1 MKQEQQVRRHM
12 KIYVDHDEVACVERR
27 LTEKRIGF
35 QVSFGRG
42 ATLIKP
48 KVKLDAEYHLL
59 VVLFGE
65 SMDVGKIALG
75 AVSSRDKIRI
85 YEIEEVIEGDYISVH
100 IEPTG
105 GSGCYGPGSTSFSF
119 SRRLTAYGK
128 YNSVGI
134 WFSKES
140 LIKLLKNEPRDAIE
154 EHRFNIVH
162 DAATGDISICLPH
175 IETLSFNMPYY
186 GYPWKIWTGVM
197 GKELLER
204 CSTIEDI
211 EQIRVEKFNRI
222 IDLNDRLASSTGSDK
237 AAYLLVCDEDY
248 WSSDPVCVYCPA
260 DEKIYPVRNY
270 RSGNPVIQLADG
282 TEKSMTEAGYSL
294 VFPPVLMDSGDFTVS
309 EYSLLAHP
317 GLRFERMPAWKAEE
331 KAMSLFAGNEKDV
344 YLHALQ
350 TINLL
355 RDPEVEPEG
364 CFWPSHVELERKTR
378 DFENMAKMG
387 ITSYVTLQTLAE
399 LDAKALHGYRMY
411 TGRHK
416 K

>member
-12 KIYVDHDEVACVERR
+12 EIYVDHDEATCVERR

-48 KVKLDAEYHLL
+48 RVKLDAEYRLL
-59 VVLFGE
+59 VALFGE
-65 SMDVGKIALG
+65 SVDVGKIALG
-75 AVSSRDKIRI
+75 AVSSHDRIRV
-85 YEIEEVIEGDYISVH
+85 YEIEEVIEGDCISVH
-100 IEPTG
+100 IEPVG
-105 GSGCYGPGSTSFSF
+105 GSGCYGPGNTSFSF
-119 SRRLTAYGK
+119 SRRLAAYGK

-134 WFSKES
+134 WFSKEN
-140 LIKLLKNEPRDAIE
+140 LIKLLKNEPREAIE

-162 DAATGDISICLPH
+162 DVATGNISICLPH
-175 IETLSFNMPYY
+175 IETLSFNTPYH
-186 GYPWKIWTGVM
+186 GYPKKIWTGVM
-197 GKELLER
+197 GYELLER
-204 CSTIEDI
+204 CSTKEDI
-211 EQIRVEKFNRI
+211 ERIRTEEFNKI
-222 IDLNDRLASSTGSDK
+222 VDVNNKLASSAGSDK
-237 AAYLLVCDEDY
+237 AVYLLVCEEDY
-248 WSSDPVCVYCPA
+248 GNVDPVCVYCPA
-260 DEKIYPVRNY
+260 DERSYPVRNY
-270 RSGNPVIQLADG
+270 RSSTPMIRLADG
-282 TEKSMTEAGYSL
+282 TEKSMAESGYSL
-294 VFPPVLMDSGDFTVS
+294 VFPQVLMDSWDFTVS
-309 EYSLLAHP
+309 EYSLLAHS

-331 KAMSLFAGNEKDV
+331 KAMSLFAGKEKDV
-344 YLHALQ
+344 YFHALQ

-387 ITSYVTLQTLAE
+387 ITSYATLQTLAE